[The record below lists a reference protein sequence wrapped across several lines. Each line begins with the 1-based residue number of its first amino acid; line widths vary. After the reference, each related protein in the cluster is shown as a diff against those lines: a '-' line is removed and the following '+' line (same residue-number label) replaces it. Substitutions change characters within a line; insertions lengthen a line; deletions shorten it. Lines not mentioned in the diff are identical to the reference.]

1 MKKRLQIETDKARLE
16 SELLAEESKRKTRQL
31 AVDIEFRQLD
41 SERQYELQ
49 RLQSE
54 NKNRHENELSQRD
67 SETQIRIAELT
78 SASNTNVSTNQ
89 NNSNLSCRQIRD
101 LPALKSLDRDQIEN
115 YLNHFEKLCQLNEIP
130 RDKYCSYIAS
140 KLPSELIEIMTRVPV
155 EDAHNYDLFRE
166 NLSHKYLL
174 NSDYYR
180 MKFYA
185 LNLETGDSNTEFVRK
200 LEQLL
205 DRWLKSEQVNR
216 SYEDLFNFLILQ
228 QFLRRQPVDK
238 LLFIREHDLKDL
250 HKIASLAD
258 VWDKAHLGNPVKKK
272 VYNFNSYGSQNNTS
286 NKVHANLQNTDK
298 IGCTNCGRKNHTA
311 ETCFSNKNQTQDKG
325 VITCTHCKKN
335 GHNVDSCYALHG
347 RPTLQKNK
355 SGPQPS
361 STFKHKSPHQA
372 AACRF
377 VNHLVL
383 T

>member
-258 VWDKAHLGNPVKKK
+258 VWDKAHLGNPVKKRSIILIHTE
-272 VYNFNSYGSQNNTS
+272 VRITHQTRYTRIC
-286 NKVHANLQNTDK
+286 K
-298 IGCTNCGRKNHTA
+298 IRIK
-311 ETCFSNKNQTQDKG
+311 
-325 VITCTHCKKN
+325 
-335 GHNVDSCYALHG
+335 
-347 RPTLQKNK
+347 
-355 SGPQPS
+355 
-361 STFKHKSPHQA
+361 
-372 AACRF
+372 
-377 VNHLVL
+377 
-383 T
+383 